1 MLTRVPDYYEAFHCL
16 AGACPHTCCE
26 KWEVVVDEETARRY
40 QETPGSLGERLREA
54 LQTDEEGDFCF
65 PLRGG
70 RCPFL
75 NRENLCEIHRI
86 LGAEATS
93 LTCRTHP
100 RFIEE
105 YGPFREVSLCAS
117 CPAACDLLLGS
128 TAPLSFLERE
138 TAEPEEPGDPWL
150 CGLLPLRERLE
161 AFLLLAAEAQI
172 LLDEDR
178 TEDLAVLAADWKKQ
192 ETAVPPGPGL
202 FPHALR
208 VLSKLEALDGE
219 QNNKFRNNYMEIPI
233 DLSDVLFIT
242 TANTL
247 DTYFAFRYLL
257 KAVNDGDL
265 LGQAQF
271 CVLMVLTAQRLTAVC
286 GFWEAVRRLCCEVE
300 HSEENLEALRLAFL
314 RDAALS
320 PGAFLCQLRS

>member
-150 CGLLPLRERLE
+150 CGLLPLRERMLRELADRPRPLQERLE

-178 TEDLAVLAADWKKQ
+178 CQDETGHGDAQGGADHHGVVDPGILIPGRGHAGQDAGTDGQKEADEPQLGRYGKGFGNDIVDGLAGILIRRPQVEDRCMAD
-192 ETAVPPGPGL
+192 V
-202 FPHALR
+202 
-208 VLSKLEALDGE
+208 
-219 QNNKFRNNYMEIPI
+219 I
-233 DLSDVLFIT
+233 DVL
-242 TANTL
+242 
-247 DTYFAFRYLL
+247 
-257 KAVNDGDL
+257 G
-265 LGQAQF
+265 
-271 CVLMVLTAQRLTAVC
+271 
-286 GFWEAVRRLCCEVE
+286 
-300 HSEENLEALRLAFL
+300 
-314 RDAALS
+314 
-320 PGAFLCQLRS
+320 P

>member
-128 TAPLSFLERE
+128 TDPLSFLERE

-150 CGLLPLRERLE
+150 CGLLPLRDG
-161 AFLLLAAEAQI
+161 AA
-172 LLDEDR
+172 
-178 TEDLAVLAADWKKQ
+178 
-192 ETAVPPGPGL
+192 
-202 FPHALR
+202 
-208 VLSKLEALDGE
+208 
-219 QNNKFRNNYMEIPI
+219 
-233 DLSDVLFIT
+233 
-242 TANTL
+242 
-247 DTYFAFRYLL
+247 
-257 KAVNDGDL
+257 
-265 LGQAQF
+265 
-271 CVLMVLTAQRLTAVC
+271 C
-286 GFWEAVRRLCCEVE
+286 
-300 HSEENLEALRLAFL
+300 
-314 RDAALS
+314 
-320 PGAFLCQLRS
+320 

>member
-128 TAPLSFLERE
+128 TAPLSFLVRE
-138 TAEPEEPGDPWL
+138 TAEP
-150 CGLLPLRERLE
+150 
-161 AFLLLAAEAQI
+161 
-172 LLDEDR
+172 
-178 TEDLAVLAADWKKQ
+178 
-192 ETAVPPGPGL
+192 
-202 FPHALR
+202 
-208 VLSKLEALDGE
+208 
-219 QNNKFRNNYMEIPI
+219 
-233 DLSDVLFIT
+233 
-242 TANTL
+242 
-247 DTYFAFRYLL
+247 
-257 KAVNDGDL
+257 
-265 LGQAQF
+265 
-271 CVLMVLTAQRLTAVC
+271 
-286 GFWEAVRRLCCEVE
+286 
-300 HSEENLEALRLAFL
+300 
-314 RDAALS
+314 
-320 PGAFLCQLRS
+320 

>member
-138 TAEPEEPGDPWL
+138 TAEPGGTGRP
-150 CGLLPLRERLE
+150 
-161 AFLLLAAEAQI
+161 
-172 LLDEDR
+172 
-178 TEDLAVLAADWKKQ
+178 V
-192 ETAVPPGPGL
+192 
-202 FPHALR
+202 ALR
-208 VLSKLEALDGE
+208 PPAPAGADASGAGGSASSPAGAAGGI
-219 QNNKFRNNYMEIPI
+219 FAPGCGG
-233 DLSDVLFIT
+233 
-242 TANTL
+242 ANP
-247 DTYFAFRYLL
+247 A
-257 KAVNDGDL
+257 G
-265 LGQAQF
+265 
-271 CVLMVLTAQRLTAVC
+271 
-286 GFWEAVRRLCCEVE
+286 
-300 HSEENLEALRLAFL
+300 
-314 RDAALS
+314 
-320 PGAFLCQLRS
+320 

>member
-150 CGLLPLRERLE
+150 CGLLPLRERMLRELADRPRPLQERLE

-178 TEDLAVLAADWKKQ
+178 TEDLAVLAADWKKR
-192 ETAVPPGPGL
+192 ETAVSTRPAGAVQAGGPGRGL
-202 FPHALR
+202 AGAPAQGGGGAARRRAGDAAGAAGHILCIPVSPEGGQRRRPAGAGAVLR
-208 VLSKLEALDGE
+208 ADG
-219 QNNKFRNNYMEIPI
+219 P
-233 DLSDVLFIT
+233 DG
-242 TANTL
+242 TAP
-247 DTYFAFRYLL
+247 
-257 KAVNDGDL
+257 DGSMWL
-265 LGQAQF
+265 LGG
-271 CVLMVLTAQRLTAVC
+271 CPPPLL
-286 GFWEAVRRLCCEVE
+286 
-300 HSEENLEALRLAFL
+300 
-314 RDAALS
+314 
-320 PGAFLCQLRS
+320 

>member
-150 CGLLPLRERLE
+150 CGLLPLRERMLRELADRPRPLQERLE

-219 QNNKFRNNYMEIPI
+219 GRRRRRPPPCRRRCW
-233 DLSDVLFIT
+233 SGW
-242 TANTL
+242 AHTL
-247 DTYFAFRYLL
+247 
-257 KAVNDGDL
+257 
-265 LGQAQF
+265 
-271 CVLMVLTAQRLTAVC
+271 
-286 GFWEAVRRLCCEVE
+286 
-300 HSEENLEALRLAFL
+300 HSGI
-314 RDAALS
+314 S
-320 PGAFLCQLRS
+320 